1 MLVNTYQQDNT
12 TNLVCVSP
20 LGKVVN
26 IPLQLALRGGMA
38 WISGAAAKAMN
49 YRTTSVAG
57 IEPEDL
63 RNMRVVQLEEGDV
76 GPQREHIDFKA
87 KITTEME
94 EKKSKYLNRY
104 VLLVNI

>member
-1 MLVNTYQQDNT
+1 
-12 TNLVCVSP
+12 
-20 LGKVVN
+20 
-26 IPLQLALRGGMA
+26 
-38 WISGAAAKAMN
+38 MN

-76 GPQREHIDFKA
+76 GLQREHVDFKA

-94 EKKSKYLNRY
+94 EKKSKMKTTEVAQVADFARFHLWETN
-104 VLLVNI
+104 